1 MKNNITFKNKIKLF
15 FNNNNFFFYVF
26 LLSLQFLINRLDS
39 FIFNNLFRI
48 SLNASLKKN
57 EIKSQILQKKPFP
70 VPIELIIQ
78 HRGQTFLQQDQQH
91 S

>member
-1 MKNNITFKNKIKLF
+1 MKNNITFKNKIHYFSIIIIF
-15 FNNNNFFFYVF
+15 FSVF
-26 LLSLQFLINRLDS
+26 LFSLQFLINRLDS

-57 EIKSQILQKKPFP
+57 EIKPQILQKKPFL